1 MQDEKKLMDCKEAIT
16 DGINN
21 GYNNNTYSL
30 SKDIAKNIVD
40 EFGIDTTKIV
50 IANSVQFKNHDGR
63 ISNDTKDWAKDIE
76 NPIPQDKQGYF
87 VVDNN
92 AGLLNI
98 VANQFRKLEKE
109 IEKPSVTKQLSSL
122 KADITPK
129 VKEKKHKEEVR

>member
-1 MQDEKKLMDCKEAIT
+1 MNDKKMMDCKEAIT

-21 GYNNNTYSL
+21 GYNNDTYSL
-30 SKDIAKNIVD
+30 SKDIARNVVD

-109 IEKPSVTKQLSSL
+109 ITKPSVTEQLS
-122 KADITPK
+122 KAVKQPKTPSVGK
-129 VKEKKHKEEVR
+129 SKDKEVR